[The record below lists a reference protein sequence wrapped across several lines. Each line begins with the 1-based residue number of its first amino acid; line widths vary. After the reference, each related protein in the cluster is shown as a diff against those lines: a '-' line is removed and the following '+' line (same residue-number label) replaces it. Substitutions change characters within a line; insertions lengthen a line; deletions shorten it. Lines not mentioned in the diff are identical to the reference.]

1 MICMHSCQSLCMKFC
16 LIHFTFCTS
25 PLFVLIFMY
34 VYVNVL
40 FVVL

>member
-1 MICMHSCQSLCMKFC
+1 MHSCQSLCMKFC

-25 PLFVLIFMY
+25 LFVLIFMY